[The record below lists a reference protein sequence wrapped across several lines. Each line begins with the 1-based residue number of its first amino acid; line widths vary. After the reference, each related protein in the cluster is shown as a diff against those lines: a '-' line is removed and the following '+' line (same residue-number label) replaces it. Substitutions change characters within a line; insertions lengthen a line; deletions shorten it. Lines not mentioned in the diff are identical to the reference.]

1 MFSIVG
7 NMNFIYDQKEF
18 ETFHNSIITVIDAS
32 VGNFDTS
39 LYETFKEQ
47 SKKIMGEIFIISIV
61 VCFNILLM
69 NLIIAVLANTYET
82 FDSRSNGLYL
92 SKILQTR
99 DELNYDIS
107 YGAILS
113 AAPPINAI
121 QIPFVPVMSVLRY
134 NSDLL
139 VKINEGVMMT

>member
-1 MFSIVG
+1 M
-7 NMNFIYDQKEF
+7 
-18 ETFHNSIITVIDAS
+18 IDAS
-32 VGNFDTS
+32 IGNFDTKIF
-39 LYETFKEQ
+39 ETFEEP
-47 SKKIMGEIFIISIV
+47 SKKIFGEIYIISMV

-82 FDSRSNGLYL
+82 FDSKSNGLYL

-99 DELNYDIS
+99 DELNYDLS

-121 QIPFVPVMSVLRY
+121 QIPFVPVMLVLRY

-139 VKINEGVMMT
+139 VKINEGVMMI

>member
-1 MFSIVG
+1 
-7 NMNFIYDQKEF
+7 
-18 ETFHNSIITVIDAS
+18 
-32 VGNFDTS
+32 
-39 LYETFKEQ
+39 
-47 SKKIMGEIFIISIV
+47 MGEVYIISMV
-61 VCFNILLM
+61 VCYRILLM

-139 VKINEGVMMT
+139 VKINEGVMMA